1 MGSLVNSLKKFLSN
15 KNTVTILGVILG
27 VIVLYVGYNYRVNSS
42 IQTIS
47 VYYVKKAV
55 PSNTQLTEDNIG
67 RTTVIKSLTKT
78 YKTLV
83 TNLSQIK
90 DKSGAFY
97 YVNYD
102 HSLTEGA
109 LLSTDD
115 LIPKADKA
123 DEKLYKNLKE
133 GQTIFKINVDLDT
146 TEGNSIAGG
155 NSIDIIIRG
164 KDDQGRII
172 NDTFIENVKV
182 IDVVDNKWSSTAGDE
197 SGTPKFVIVAV
208 SKEMWKLLTTATLM
222 TNYQFKLVPFVRA
235 KAFEENSES
244 KIVND
249 GLRSLIEANSSG
261 Y

>member
-1 MGSLVNSLKKFLSN
+1 MGNLVNSLKKFLSN
-15 KNTVTILGVILG
+15 KNTVTILGVIAG

-55 PSNTQLTEDNIG
+55 PSNTQLTEDMIG
-67 RTTVIKSLTKT
+67 RTTVNRSLTKI
-78 YKTLV
+78 YKGLV

-97 YVNYD
+97 FVNYD

-109 LLSTDD
+109 LLSTSD

-123 DEKLYKNLKE
+123 DEKLYKNLKA
-133 GQTIFKINVDLDT
+133 GQTIFKIDVDLNT
-146 TEGNSIAGG
+146 TQGNSITGG
-155 NSIDIIIRG
+155 NAIDIWVQG
-164 KDDQGRII
+164 KDEQGRII
-172 NDTFIENVKV
+172 VAKFIENVKV
-182 IDVVDNKWSSTAGDE
+182 IDVVDNKWSTTAGEE
-197 SGTPKFVIVAV
+197 SGTPKYLIVAV
-208 SKEMWKLLTTATLM
+208 TDDMWQLLYKATLM
-222 TNYQFKLVPFVRA
+222 TNYQFKLVPKVRE
-235 KAFEENSES
+235 KAYEEKSES

-249 GLRSLIEANSSG
+249 AIKNMIEANSTG